1 MQTVNVRS
9 LVFIA
14 LFAALFIVLS
24 IQHLRITFTPVPIT
38 FQTLGLILAGVF
50 LRPKQ
55 AAASILLVLALVAIG
70 LPLLGGKGG
79 ISTLIGYTGG
89 FIFAFTFSALFISMA
104 MKGVLRSSRL
114 MNNKWL
120 AAIVLFLVFELFS
133 SLLTYI
139 PGVPWLMHVSDL
151 SWSDGLKYG
160 FFPFLLGDAIKSAVG
175 VLITVPLLGYI
186 KQLRQSM
193 KGDSSSQASASSV
206 QQM

>member
-9 LVFIA
+9 LVFTA

-24 IQHLRITFTPVPIT
+24 IQHLRLTLTPVPIT

-55 AAASILLVLALVAIG
+55 AASSILLVLALVAIG

-89 FIFAFTFSALFISMA
+89 FLFAFTFSALFISLSMERFI
-104 MKGVLRSSRL
+104 RSPRL

-120 AAIVLFLVFELFS
+120 AAIVLFVIFELFS
-133 SLLTYI
+133 SFLTYVT
-139 PGVPWLMHVSDL
+139 GVPWLMHVL
-151 SWSDGLKYG
+151 NWTWSQGIQDGFL
-160 FFPFLLGDAIKSAVG
+160 PFLLGDAIKSVLG
-175 VLITVPLLGYI
+175 VLITVPMLGYI
-186 KQLRQSM
+186 KQLRESM
-193 KGDSSSQASASSV
+193 KGDPVSQSSSQV
-206 QQM
+206 QL